1 MRISDWSSDVC
12 SSDLAAG
19 ITGAGGVLSRQ
30 VAAIDGG
37 KIDHPRIARSEA
49 ADEMTVRFA
58 PGSGPRTLLLSSTFA
73 QSFQI
78 ESIQPPPSRVEAVPE
93 GQIMHF
99 YAADG
104 PTQGVLH
111 LRPKNS
117 GLARSRASLGRSEE
131 RRGGTECDSTYSSR

>member
-30 VAAIDGG
+30 VAALDGD

-78 ESIQPPPSRVEAVPE
+78 ESIQPQPSRVEAVPE

-99 YAADG
+99 DAADG
-104 PTQGVLH
+104 PTQVVLH
-111 LRPKNS
+111 LRPQHS
-117 GLARSRASLGRSEE
+117 GLARYRASLG
-131 RRGGTECDSTYSSR
+131 GGVAEDLSTLILP

>member
-1 MRISDWSSDVC
+1 MEDHRSHQEKLWTVERCAWVLFIAIT
-12 SSDLAAG
+12 LGAAAG

-73 QSFQI
+73 QSFQDRT
-78 ESIQPPPSRVEAVPE
+78 STR
-93 GQIMHF
+93 
-99 YAADG
+99 
-104 PTQGVLH
+104 L
-111 LRPKNS
+111 NS
-117 GLARSRASLGRSEE
+117 SH
-131 RRGGTECDSTYSSR
+131 